1 MKKQTPK
8 RYYPHRERRSDV
20 HSLVL
25 SPLYITG
32 IIFLILWLT
41 SCTGT
46 RYGCPA
52 HSGKRYMSGYSL
64 RQAIDKYGGSW
75 VSCKETGIT
84 CIFNPEG
91 KLIGYYHENNNK

>member
-1 MKKQTPK
+1 MKQTPK

-32 IIFLILWLT
+32 IIFFILWLT
-41 SCTGT
+41 SCSP
-46 RYGCPA
+46 RYGCPKTR
-52 HSGKRYMSGYSL
+52 GMSGYSL
-64 RQAIDKYGGSW
+64 RHTVDKYGGSW

-91 KLIGYYHENNNK
+91 KLIGWYNEK